1 MVIID
6 ILSTTSWSS
15 VFVVQWPVGRL
26 MWYVDL
32 CIHSAHCN
40 EKWAC
45 IASKMTATR
54 AKGAAMYR
62 ANALGTMDCLY
73 HPKSIDIHKLH
84 MMNIGTKQQMTWV
97 RIERRIAQFHAAS
110 SDSMIHCVSK
120 WLMWIWASSTSR
132 TLSGGTFSL
141 RSDQRNRHKKLW
153 IVMRVDSVLKDPSL
167 LLETLVCQ
175 QES

>member
-54 AKGAAMYR
+54 AKGAATYR
-62 ANALGTMDCLY
+62 ANALGTIDSLY

-84 MMNIGTKQQMTWV
+84 MMNIGTKQQMTWD

-110 SDSMIHCVSK
+110 SDSMIHCVSNG
-120 WLMWIWASSTSR
+120 LCESGRPLHPGLYLAVPSHCDQTSA
-132 TLSGGTFSL
+132 T
-141 RSDQRNRHKKLW
+141 DIRNY
-153 IVMRVDSVLKDPSL
+153 
-167 LLETLVCQ
+167 E
-175 QES
+175 

>member
-54 AKGAAMYR
+54 AKGTATYR
-62 ANALGTMDCLY
+62 ANALGTIDSLY